1 MRDELQKRLL
11 IVDDHEVVREGL
23 ASALAADERFEI
35 VGTVATGK
43 AALERAR
50 QTLPDIALVD
60 LRLPDMRGEDLT
72 REIRQR
78 FPSTAVIVLST
89 YLGEGTVRASLDA
102 GASAYVTKAAGLPE
116 LRAAIDRVISED
128 GQVDAAAAP
137 QIVKQLHSL
146 VAARMDDSIPTP
158 RQEAV
163 LELAAQGLTNGEI
176 GDRLFISESTV
187 RFHVQKLK
195 EKFSAKT
202 KTELIAKAI
211 RTGFIAPALE
221 DGVPQADL

>member
-1 MRDELQKRLL
+1 MQKRLL

-35 VGTVATGK
+35 VGTAASGK
-43 AALERAR
+43 EALERAR

-72 REIRQR
+72 REIRKR

-102 GASAYVTKAAGLPE
+102 GAAAYVTKAAGLPE
-116 LRAAIDRVISED
+116 LRAAIDRVIAED
-128 GQVDAAAAP
+128 GATDSAAAP
-137 QIVKQLHSL
+137 QIVKQLHAL
-146 VAARMDDSIPTP
+146 VAARMDDAIPTP

-221 DGVPQADL
+221 DGITQADL

>member
-1 MRDELQKRLL
+1 MQKRLL

-35 VGTVATGK
+35 VGTAATGK

-72 REIRQR
+72 RQIRER
-78 FPSTAVIVLST
+78 FPSTAVIVLTT
-89 YLGEGTVRASLDA
+89 YLGEGTVRAALEA
-102 GASAYVTKAAGLPE
+102 GAAAYVTKAAGLPE
-116 LRAAIDRVISED
+116 LRAAIERVVEEPTAVD
-128 GQVDAAAAP
+128 GTAAP

-146 VAARMDDSIPTP
+146 VAARMDDAIPTP

-163 LELAAQGLTNGEI
+163 LELAAQGMTNGEI
-176 GDRLFISESTV
+176 GARLFISESTV

-195 EKFSAKT
+195 EKFSART

-221 DGVPQADL
+221 DGVSQAEL

>member
-1 MRDELQKRLL
+1 VQKRLL

-23 ASALAADERFEI
+23 ASALATDERFEI
-35 VGTVATGK
+35 VGTAASGK
-43 AALERAR
+43 EALERAR

-72 REIRQR
+72 REIRTR

-102 GASAYVTKAAGLPE
+102 GAAAYVTKAAGLPE
-116 LRAAIDRVISED
+116 LRAAIDRVIADD
-128 GQVDAAAAP
+128 GAVDGTAAP

-221 DGVPQADL
+221 DGVPQAEL

>member
-1 MRDELQKRLL
+1 MQKRLL

-35 VGTVATGK
+35 VGTAASGK
-43 AALERAR
+43 EALERAR

-72 REIRQR
+72 REIRKR

-116 LRAAIDRVISED
+116 LRAAIDRVIAED
-128 GQVDAAAAP
+128 GATDSAAAP
-137 QIVKQLHSL
+137 QIVKQLHAL
-146 VAARMDDSIPTP
+146 VAARMDESIPTP

-221 DGVPQADL
+221 DGITQADL

>member
-1 MRDELQKRLL
+1 MQKRLL

-23 ASALAADERFEI
+23 ASALSADERFEI
-35 VGTVATGK
+35 VGTAATGK
-43 AALERAR
+43 EALQRAR

-72 REIRQR
+72 RELRAR
-78 FPSTAVIVLST
+78 FPSTVVIILTT
-89 YLGEGTVRASLDA
+89 YLGEGTVRAALDA
-102 GASAYVTKAAGLPE
+102 GAAAYVTKAAGLPE
-116 LRAAIDRVISED
+116 LRSAIARVIEEED
-128 GQVDAAAAP
+128 PVNGTAAP
-137 QIVKQLHSL
+137 QIVKQLHAV
-146 VAARMDDSIPTP
+146 VASRMDDAIPTP

-163 LELAAQGLTNGEI
+163 LELAAQGMTNGEI
-176 GDRLFISESTV
+176 GERLYISESTV

-195 EKFSAKT
+195 EKFSART

-221 DGVPQADL
+221 DGVSQAEL